1 MYHCYLTVLSL
12 ILTAC
17 CSDRLAVVGVACGL
31 APVGRWCLASYPV
44 TNPLGEVGRSAKQLK
59 EANRSGW
66 PLSVLLQ
73 CICIACGVGRCVGGQ
88 CHSGRVGHGS
98 LNHSSHGWSGGQ

>member
-44 TNPLGEVGRSAKQLK
+44 TNPLGEVGRSAKQQK

-66 PLSVLLQ
+66 PLSRCSCSAFALLVGLV
-73 CICIACGVGRCVGGQ
+73 GVSVVNATRGGLATA
-88 CHSGRVGHGS
+88 R
-98 LNHSSHGWSGGQ
+98 